1 MMSIFKNK
9 QENIIIAGCGKF
21 GSYLLKTMCLQDDNI
36 SIIDQNEKC
45 LSVLEN
51 NSYYQ
56 YIKGDATDVQI
67 LEQAGIQSADV
78 LLAATDN
85 DNANIMIAQ
94 IAKQFYKVNTVIAVI
109 KDIDKEFLCKE
120 MNIMTIS
127 PLMLSINKLQL
138 ILTNEKK

>member
-1 MMSIFKNK
+1 MSIFKNK